1 MRIDKKR
8 RCNYHVAT
16 QKGVLL
22 NEREQMNSLEPDPR
36 GNKKK
41 ARPLRAVQRVLA
53 ILGSFSIEKP
63 ELGIS
68 EIGVIVGL
76 TPSSVYRVVASLER
90 GGFLEQNPV
99 TGKYRL
105 GLEIFSLGAIVLE
118 QMGLGRTSY
127 PYMEE
132 LSRISRETVNL
143 GVLRQGQV
151 MYVQKIESPELLRAG
166 LTVGSRVPVHCT
178 AIGKVLLAFMPET
191 QLEEVVQQRG
201 LAKHGPNCITS
212 LDLLKAHLAGIRER
226 GYSIDDEEL
235 EADMRCIGAPIRNHM
250 GVVIAGIAIA
260 GPARRMTYARL
271 EELRPA
277 ILKAAEGI
285 SRRIGYSDFSNIN
298 HSTAS

>member
-1 MRIDKKR
+1 M
-8 RCNYHVAT
+8 V
-16 QKGVLL
+16 VLDP
-22 NEREQMNSLEPDPR
+22 EPR
-36 GNKKK
+36 SIQKK
-41 ARPLRAVQRVLA
+41 ARPLRAVQRVMA

-68 EIGVIVGL
+68 EISVIVGL

-105 GLEIFSLGAIVLE
+105 GLEIFSLGSIVLE

-127 PYMEE
+127 PFLEE

-143 GVLRQGQV
+143 GILRQGQV

-166 LTVGSRVPVHCT
+166 LTVGSRVPAHCT
-178 AIGKVLLAFMPET
+178 AIGKALLAHLPENR
-191 QLEEVVQQRG
+191 LEEIVKQHG
-201 LAKHGPNCITS
+201 LPQYGPNCITS
-212 LDLLKAHLAGIRER
+212 LEKLKAHLAKVREQ
-226 GYSIDDEEL
+226 GYSVDDEEL
-235 EADMRCIGAPIRNHM
+235 EADMRCIGAPIWNHM

-277 ILKAAEGI
+277 VLKAAEGI
-285 SRRIGYSDFSNIN
+285 SQCMGFCVC
-298 HSTAS
+298 